1 MLALEV
7 EEHAAL
13 RHQRILEVDP
23 DGAAAVASEQN
34 YAAWKEGRE
43 ALLSR
48 ASQPSISVQTV
59 TAFARLEAPKDLR
72 AHPPVQVEMI
82 ERGDF
87 ERPSGRRFGALVHAL
102 LASIDLNAGAD
113 AIQALAAID
122 GRLVGATEEE
132 IQAAIVIVGSAL
144 RHPILQREAA
154 SAGEGKLRR
163 ETPVL

>member
-1 MLALEV
+1 VLAPEV

-59 TAFARLEAPKDLR
+59 TAIARLEAPKHLR
-72 AHPPVQVEMI
+72 AHPPV
-82 ERGDF
+82 
-87 ERPSGRRFGALVHAL
+87 HA
-102 LASIDLNAGAD
+102 ATSNDRVAGA
-113 AIQALAAID
+113 
-122 GRLVGATEEE
+122 
-132 IQAAIVIVGSAL
+132 S
-144 RHPILQREAA
+144 
-154 SAGEGKLRR
+154 
-163 ETPVL
+163 VLLSTHC